1 MKPQMMHVAT
11 GPGRVVIGP
20 RKLRGCYARIVSLK
34 DGSGRIETYNHRSG
48 TWIPAQESITF
59 SEVWSAPT
67 APALMTAHT
76 PAELSRMPPAADES

>member
-1 MKPQMMHVAT
+1 MKTLMHVAN

-20 RKLRGCYARIVSLK
+20 KRLRSCYARIVSLK

-48 TWIPAQESITF
+48 TWIPAHESITF
-59 SEVWSAPT
+59 SEVWSAPS

-76 PAELSRMPPAADES
+76 AAEIARMPPAADES